1 MKRSLSFVPA
11 VLALA
16 LPACQTAPKAPP
28 TTMAGLPDLLKPY
41 DGALRILRHKGDE
54 RSVTIKTGETPA
66 GTCDLA
72 VKVRSVAFEGGVAR
86 FSLESVGLPR
96 VGEKRTRCK
105 KLQPG
110 LQLALTGFPGGAVTP
125 EVTARIDEVLQT
137 PEAYLQ
143 SKGTAFDRPAGALP
157 TEVASNLADGSES
170 ERRLARNVIAW
181 PRALLRVDATYRDAS
196 GRAGHERLVAFES
209 IVGTDGR
216 LYKPVVKASIDRSHE
231 AALQNAIALWR
242 VEPARRNDGP
252 LGARVAFEGVLRVY
266 GK

>member
-1 MKRSLSFVPA
+1 MKRSLFVVTA

-16 LPACQTAPKAPP
+16 LPACQTAPKTPP
-28 TTMAGLPDLLKPY
+28 TLAGLPDLLKPY
-41 DGALRILRHKGDE
+41 DGALRILRHKGDQ
-54 RSVTIKTGETPA
+54 RSVTIKAGETPA

-72 VKVRSVAFEGGVAR
+72 VKIRSVAFEGGVAR
-86 FSLESVGLPR
+86 FSLDSVGLPR
-96 VGEKRTRCK
+96 VGEKRARCK

-110 LQLALTGFPGGAVTP
+110 LQLTLTGFPGGGVTP

-143 SKGTAFDRPAGALP
+143 SKGTAFDRKAGSLP
-157 TEVASNLADGSES
+157 TEVASNLNDGSES
-170 ERRLARNVIAW
+170 ERRLARSVNAW
-181 PRALLRVDATYRDAS
+181 PRPLLTVDATYRDA
-196 GRAGHERLVAFES
+196 GRAGHERLVAFDA

-216 LYKPVVKASIDRSHE
+216 LYKPNVKASIDRAHE
-231 AALQNAIALWR
+231 AALQNAFALWR
-242 VEPARRNDGP
+242 VEPARRSDGP

>member
-1 MKRSLSFVPA
+1 MKRSLYLVPA
-11 VLALA
+11 FLALA

-28 TTMAGLPDLLKPY
+28 STMAGLPDLLKPY

-54 RSVTIKTGETPA
+54 RSVTIKAGVLPA

-72 VKVRSVAFEGGVAR
+72 VKIRSVAFEGGVAR

-96 VGEKRTRCK
+96 VAEKRTRCR

-110 LQLALTGFPGGAVTP
+110 LQLALTGFPGGGVTP
-125 EVTARIDEVLQT
+125 EVTARIDEILQT
-137 PEAYLQ
+137 PEAYLR
-143 SKGTAFDRPAGALP
+143 SKGMAFDREAGSLP
-157 TEVASNLADGSES
+157 TEVASNLADGSDS
-170 ERRLARNVIAW
+170 ERRLARSVTAW
-181 PRALLRVDATYRDAS
+181 PRPLLTVDATYRDAS
-196 GRAGHERLVAFES
+196 GRPGHERLVAFES

-216 LYKPVVKASIDRSHE
+216 LYKPLIKASVDRAHE

-242 VEPARRNDGP
+242 VEPARRSDGP